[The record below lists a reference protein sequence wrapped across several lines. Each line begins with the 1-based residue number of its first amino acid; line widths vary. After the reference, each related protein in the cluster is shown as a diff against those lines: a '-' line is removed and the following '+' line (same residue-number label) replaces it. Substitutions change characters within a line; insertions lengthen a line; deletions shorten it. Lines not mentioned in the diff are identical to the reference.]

1 MLNHLHIEN
10 IAVVES
16 ADIEFLDGFNVLTGE
31 TGAGKSIVID
41 AINAV
46 LGARVSK
53 EIVRVGCNKANITA
67 EFDLPKTLKPILEE
81 YDFPIEDTL
90 VIGRVISSD
99 GKSTFRVNGVP
110 TQATVVKEI
119 GKNLLNI
126 HGQHDN
132 QALLDSSMHI
142 VYIDKLADNGKI
154 YQEYLTEFNNFVS
167 IRRQFQELQIDD
179 SQKERKLDL
188 LKYEI
193 SEIEQADIK
202 LGEYDS
208 LKEKLKLAEG
218 FEKNQKLLNSA
229 YVSLVGGDNLGAE
242 ELIKNSLEAVNQIDA
257 QKTDEIVSA
266 FNETL
271 ENFYNA
277 KEQLRQFIEQNFSE
291 KYDIEEIQERLE
303 TISKLM
309 LKYGDS
315 EKKILDYLENSKSE
329 LDKITFS
336 DEKAD
341 ELAALLEVSKDNLV
355 KRAKALT
362 DSRIKAAKEFEKKVV
377 QTLKYLDMPF
387 VSFCVDFK
395 TGKYTKNGCDVVEFL
410 ISANIGEPPKPLV
423 KIASGGELSRVMLSI
438 KSVLSDADETATL
451 IFDEIDSGIS
461 GHAALKVAEQ
471 IKKLARVKQILC
483 VTHLAQIAA
492 FADNHLFV
500 LKESTSTK
508 TYTTVKSL
516 DYDGKI
522 NEIARIMSGDKI
534 TEKLFNSAKE
544 LLDRS
549 SKNANL

>member
-329 LDKITFS
+329 LDKIIFS

>member
-277 KEQLRQFIEQNFSE
+277 KELLRQFIEQNFSE

-438 KSVLSDADETATL
+438 KSVLSDADETETL